1 MNKTKCGSFTEVHH
15 EVHHEVHNER
25 HYENV
30 DRGWFK
36 IGKPTPEKRASEPQP
51 DSNCTVL
58 VYMDQEYDLTPALG
72 KVAASGIMKRMT
84 TLGRMAEIFQLPTII
99 TLLGTGVEKY
109 QGFLGQKL
117 HSLFPSVPILTRT
130 EINAWDNSAFVQTI
144 RRTKCKS
151 LVLAGIGLDPS
162 LVVTALTAASQGYRV
177 FVVIGEDEKK
187 TVVTEAAIQRLIQ
200 AGVWPISWMGLAFY
214 LQRDWS
220 SPTSTSLIRLFSEYG

>member
-1 MNKTKCGSFTEVHH
+1 MNTTKCGSFTEVHH

-30 DRGWFK
+30 DHGWFK
-36 IGKPTPEKRASEPQP
+36 IGKPTPEKLVVEPHP
-51 DSNCTVL
+51 DSNCIVL
-58 VYMDQEYDLTPALG
+58 VYMDQEYDLMPALE
-72 KVAASGIMKRMT
+72 KVAAPGLMKRMT
-84 TLGRMAEIFQLPTII
+84 ALGRLAEIFQLPTII

-117 HSLFPSVPILTRT
+117 HSLFPSVPVLTRT

-151 LVLAGIGLDPS
+151 LALAGIGLDPS
-162 LVVTALTAASQGYRV
+162 IVVTALTAASQGYRV
-177 FVVIGEDEKK
+177 FVVIGENEKK
-187 TVVTEAAIQRLIQ
+187 TLVTEAVIQQLIQ
-200 AGVWPISWMGLAFY
+200 AGVWPISWVALAFS

-220 SPTSTSLIRLFSEYG
+220 LPTSTSLIRLFSEYG